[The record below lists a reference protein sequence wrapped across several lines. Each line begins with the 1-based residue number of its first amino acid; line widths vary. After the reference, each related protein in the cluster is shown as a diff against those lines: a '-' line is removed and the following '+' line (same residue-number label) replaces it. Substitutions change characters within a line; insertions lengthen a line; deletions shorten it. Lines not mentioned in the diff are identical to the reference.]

1 MTTAAAL
8 VTLTAD
14 AQPSRRSVQS
24 SLRDE
29 RGFATELQ
37 RALRMGD
44 RDAVAGVVRYPARV
58 SVRQRPFP
66 IYVKDRAALADMYD
80 MVFTPHVRCAI
91 VESRE
96 PAAGEPTKILVAP
109 RSGCRVSRRRPH
121 HRRGIARQIPNY
133 ADDLLWRYI
142 DAPGDRARSHST
154 RDDGKWNWR
163 GGSLKR
169 ALTPTSWS
177 LVQGLAFRWPS
188 EAFLQEASRC
198 ASRGGAVKR
207 SLMARGR
214 QETPGRRGSMRAASI
229 WWRSFVER
237 PTASLLSSVTC

>member
-29 RGFATELQ
+29 RAFATELQ

-44 RDAVAGVVRYPARV
+44 RDAVAGVLRYPARV

-80 MVFTPHVRCAI
+80 MVFTPHLRCAI

-96 PAAGEPTKILVAP
+96 PAAGGRPKHSLLLARGV
-109 RSGCRVSRRRPH
+109 VSLADGRIIAEGS
-121 HRRGIARQIPNY
+121 RGKYQIT
-133 ADDLLWRYI
+133 RMTSF
-142 DAPGDRARSHST
+142 GETST
-154 RDDGKWNWR
+154 RLRPRPVTFDAGRREVELAGRVAEAGADAYVVVARAGIRLQAAIR
-163 GGSLKR
+163 GFPAGSL
-169 ALTPTSWS
+169 S
-177 LVQGLAFRWPS
+177 F
-188 EAFLQEASRC
+188 

-207 SLMARGR
+207 PLMARGR
-214 QETPGRRGSMRAASI
+214 QEAPGRRGSMRAASI
-229 WWRSFVER
+229 WWKWFVAR
-237 PTASLLSSVTC
+237 HTASLLSSVTC